1 MDGFGKQSGTT
12 VMVVDD
18 VSTNRFAMGA
28 VLRRAGHDV
37 VPVASAG
44 EALSELDI
52 RLRAGALPDVALV
65 DVGLPDMSG
74 FELCRLVKA
83 RPSMAA
89 LPVVHFSA
97 MAVDPGDRCRG
108 LDAGAD
114 AYLTVPAEPSEIEAV
129 VRAAVRGA
137 RRRGAAEVL
146 AHRLTLLSEAIVT
159 VQTARCLGELADAA
173 AAGTARLTGTPAVV
187 FVIGPGGEPHW
198 GSSLRLPRGDGFAR
212 PAGTPTAVPDTAPQ
226 VAAAR
231 MITRIAEG
239 RTGRTGVYSTTVPAS
254 LWPAGF
260 FRPGVREDARLVL
273 AFTEEGRTSVCVAMP
288 VPPAAAPVPAPA
300 PPSARRPQ
308 TGPRTGPTRAYD
320 RLTPQGPHA
329 GVLAEPIPVYVP
341 FAAHRPRPDLLAE
354 PMPAY
359 GPLAPQRPR
368 NGVPAAP
375 MPAYDS
381 PAARRPPAAPAAAAD
396 PPDDDLLARLA
407 QATALAA
414 EPLLMY
420 QAERQIALT
429 LQHSFLPQPYRLPA
443 LPGVKVVVRY
453 VPASRQAE
461 IGGDFYAALR
471 TREGVLTAVGDVVGH
486 SLDAATVMVEIRH
499 ALRAYCVEESDP
511 GALAE
516 RLDRMLVHYH
526 PDVTAT
532 VCLALV
538 DPGTGRGRIANA
550 GHIPPLVVRDGGG
563 AEYVPVDGPLLGLG
577 LRRPAPTELVL
588 TPADRL
594 LMVTDGLIESRGTDL
609 DVSLKRL
616 RTAAADAPPGVD
628 ALCDTLLDHFGRDQE
643 DDIAMLALRLG

>member
-44 EALSELDI
+44 EALNELDI

-137 RRRGAAEVL
+137 RRRSAAEVL

-212 PAGTPTAVPDTAPQ
+212 PAGTPTALPDTAPQ

-231 MITRIAEG
+231 LITRIAEG
-239 RTGRTGVYSTTVPAS
+239 RTGRTGVHSTTVPAS

-288 VPPAAAPVPAPA
+288 VPPAAVPLPA

-308 TGPRTGPTRAYD
+308 TGPRTEPIAAYD
-320 RLTPQGPHA
+320 RLASRAPQA

-341 FAAHRPRPDLLAE
+341 FAAHRPGPELLAE

-359 GPLAPQRPR
+359 DPLTPR
-368 NGVPAAP
+368 RRHNGVPAAP
-375 MPAYDS
+375 MPAYD
-381 PAARRPPAAPAAAAD
+381 PLAARRPPTAPV
-396 PPDDDLLARLA
+396 PGPDSGDDALLARLA

-511 GALAE
+511 GVLAG

-532 VCLALV
+532 VCLTLV

-577 LRRPAPTELVL
+577 LRRPKPTELVL

-594 LMVTDGLIESRGTDL
+594 LMVTDGLIESRGIDL
-609 DVSLKRL
+609 DVSLKQL

-628 ALCDTLLDHFGRDQE
+628 ALCDTLLDHFGRDHE